1 MADLKLLTE
10 RVVEKEKAAIR
21 DRIEAAKVK
30 AEDDIQAFKAKEVAR
45 EQQLREEISL
55 KSQSEYTIK
64 KNTLE
69 IDKRNQLL
77 GAKQV
82 ILDKVFKDVKNQ
94 LNQIDQ
100 TAFQSF
106 AKAVLNQFEEGSQ
119 LTLVLGEKTA
129 GFIDQAWVNTQA
141 PQAMTVELSNET
153 VSNQAGLI
161 VEKDGI
167 DYNFLF
173 DSLVEDIKPDLLSDI
188 SKDLF

>member
-21 DRIEAAKVK
+21 ERIEAAKVQ

-45 EQQLREEISL
+45 EKQAREDMTL
-55 KSQSEYTIK
+55 KSQNEYTIK

-82 ILDKVFKDVKNQ
+82 VLDKVFKDVKKQ
-94 LNQIDQ
+94 LDQIERAD
-100 TAFQSF
+100 FQRF
-106 AKAVLNQFEEGSQ
+106 ALGVLNQFEAGSE
-119 LTLVLGEKTA
+119 LRLVLGEKTA
-129 GFIDQAWVNTQA
+129 NLLDQKWVETQA
-141 PQAMTVELSNET
+141 PKTMTVELANET
-153 VSNQAGLI
+153 VQKQSGLI
-161 VEKDGI
+161 IEKDGI

-173 DSLVEDIKPDLLSDI
+173 DSLVEDIKPELLSDI
-188 SKDLF
+188 SKELF